1 MNTESA
7 SVIKRRLQKTWFYF
21 FNRFGHLSP
30 VQEAVIPKVLEG
42 KNLIVC
48 SPTASGKTEAIVAPV
63 VERLLKD
70 DIGGLKVLY
79 ITPTRALAN
88 DLFIRLNE
96 PLLNLG
102 IKLRVKTGDKPFFNS
117 KDPPNFIIT
126 TPESFDSLLCR
137 YSQAFNGL
145 KFIIIDELH
154 LLDCNYRGDQLR
166 VLLER
171 LRSKITQVNYYMM
184 SATLKEPKETARRYC
199 DNAEIIVVEGKREIF
214 HEFLNISDISKGLS
228 KLISILMS
236 NREFKTLFFCNSR
249 KETEFIGQQINK
261 LIKDF
266 GYGINVY
273 IHHGS
278 LSRRQRLAAEQAIRE
293 EKAVFCVAT
302 STLELGIDIGDIDA
316 VVLVHP
322 PPNVSS
328 LLQRIGRGNR
338 RRNYIKAYGLYSDE
352 SELNIFNIMFTH
364 ARKGEIE
371 YSQYVPSL
379 SAVVQQIFSIMY
391 ERGKVHQSFLIH
403 LLHILCD
410 AEKLKKILL
419 HLSLLG
425 YLEFN
430 NDYIYPSM
438 KLLDLADK
446 GFIHSNIPNEKDMQ
460 VIDTATDLYI
470 GNIVIEPIKGTRFV
484 LAGRSWEIKRCLGR
498 KIFVKEIK
506 EFDFVASFGKRRSEG
521 KFINLVPRE
530 LL

>member
-199 DNAEIIVVEGKREIF
+199 DNAEIIVVEGKKRNFSRIF
-214 HEFLNISDISKGLS
+214 
-228 KLISILMS
+228 
-236 NREFKTLFFCNSR
+236 
-249 KETEFIGQQINK
+249 
-261 LIKDF
+261 
-266 GYGINVY
+266 
-273 IHHGS
+273 
-278 LSRRQRLAAEQAIRE
+278 
-293 EKAVFCVAT
+293 
-302 STLELGIDIGDIDA
+302 
-316 VVLVHP
+316 
-322 PPNVSS
+322 
-328 LLQRIGRGNR
+328 
-338 RRNYIKAYGLYSDE
+338 
-352 SELNIFNIMFTH
+352 
-364 ARKGEIE
+364 E
-371 YSQYVPSL
+371 Y
-379 SAVVQQIFSIMY
+379 
-391 ERGKVHQSFLIH
+391 K
-403 LLHILCD
+403 
-410 AEKLKKILL
+410 
-419 HLSLLG
+419 
-425 YLEFN
+425 
-430 NDYIYPSM
+430 
-438 KLLDLADK
+438 
-446 GFIHSNIPNEKDMQ
+446 
-460 VIDTATDLYI
+460 
-470 GNIVIEPIKGTRFV
+470 
-484 LAGRSWEIKRCLGR
+484 
-498 KIFVKEIK
+498 
-506 EFDFVASFGKRRSEG
+506 
-521 KFINLVPRE
+521 
-530 LL
+530 